1 MNILILYGSQTGNA
15 KEIAY
20 EFQNRIDSKVIT
32 SSIHNMNVYQNKI
45 EELNA
50 FDRVIFFCATTGN
63 GEFPENAILFWK
75 KVKNRKNEKNLYESL
90 KYSIC
95 ALGDTNYSMFCFAGK
110 SLNKRLKE
118 LGAKPIVP
126 IFCIDAVD
134 DEDEQIEKYFSK
146 IIQSLK

>member
-1 MNILILYGSQTGNA
+1 M
-15 KEIAY
+15 
-20 EFQNRIDSKVIT
+20 
-32 SSIHNMNVYQNKI
+32 
-45 EELNA
+45 
-50 FDRVIFFCATTGN
+50 
-63 GEFPENAILFWK
+63 
-75 KVKNRKNEKNLYESL
+75 